1 MEDEKY
7 ALPLPRGITTGIV
20 FEAVEKFGLEIGQEE
35 QSDDAFD
42 PRTDLPTKDYVP
54 RMVLWSNSQET
65 LMEAKEY
72 IFKKHE
78 EWINGL
84 EDWRK
89 MRMDKIM
96 RCKHLRCLFPEHR
109 GHSVLNVRCIYL
121 VYMNFLQSSLTP
133 AGKIKEVYSVNF

>member
-7 ALPLPRGITTGIV
+7 ALALPRGITTGII

-35 QSDDAFD
+35 QSEDAFD

-54 RMVLWSNSQET
+54 RIVLWGDSAEK
-65 LMEAKEY
+65 MEQAKEY
-72 IFKKHE
+72 IFTKHG

-89 MRMDKIM
+89 MRMNKIAKKM
-96 RCKHLRCLFPEHR
+96 RKR
-109 GHSVLNVRCIYL
+109 
-121 VYMNFLQSSLTP
+121 
-133 AGKIKEVYSVNF
+133 